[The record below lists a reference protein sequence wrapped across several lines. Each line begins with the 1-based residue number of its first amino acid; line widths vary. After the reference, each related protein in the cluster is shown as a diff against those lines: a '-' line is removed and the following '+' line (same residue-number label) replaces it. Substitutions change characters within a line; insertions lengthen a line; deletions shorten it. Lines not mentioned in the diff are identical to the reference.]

1 MTLVNTL
8 IIGAGRSG
16 TTSIAAYLAAH
27 PEVNFSI
34 TKELHYF
41 SIPDL
46 YKRGEPYFHS
56 LFPDATKKI
65 TTTADTYLLMDH
77 AAPEKVR
84 AYNPHMKIIIML
96 RDPISRSYSNYNYS
110 INFGHE
116 KKEHSF
122 LSTIDLENERL
133 NTLDIVDVNNTCHFY
148 GSLYHKHIS
157 HWNKYFDVSQLVI
170 LKLNDLKNDPEL
182 FYRNLC
188 SRLDINYVPFEG
200 DKKEFNAASGAKSI
214 WLQQFLLN
222 RNNPIR
228 KMISFLLR
236 PFRNLV
242 IKSGII
248 DKVYAMN
255 KKQVVIQPLS
265 PHEKEIAAQYFSED
279 LTQLKKDYGISFD
292 N

>member
-1 MTLVNTL
+1 MTLVNVL
-8 IIGAGRSG
+8 VIGAGRSG
-16 TTSIAAYLAAH
+16 TTSISAYLAAH
-27 PEVNFSI
+27 PEVSSSI
-34 TKELHYF
+34 TKEVHYF
-41 SIPDL
+41 SIADL
-46 YKRGEPYFHS
+46 YKRGESYFHS
-56 LFPDATKKI
+56 LFPDETKKI

-77 AAPEKVR
+77 SAPEKVF
-84 AYNPHMKIIIML
+84 AYNPNMKIIIML

-110 INFGHE
+110 VNFGHE
-116 KKEHSF
+116 KKENSF
-122 LSTIDLENERL
+122 LSTIDLEKERL
-133 NTLDIVDVNNTCHFY
+133 NTLDIVDVNNTCHLY

-157 HWNKYFDVSQLVI
+157 IWNKYFDVSQLVI
-170 LKLNDLKNDPEL
+170 LKLNDLKNNPES

-188 SRLDINYVPFEG
+188 SRLDINYFPFDEAN
-200 DKKEFNAASGAKSI
+200 KEFNAASGAKSI

-228 KMISFLLR
+228 KTISFILR

-265 PHEKEIAAQYFSED
+265 PHEKEIATQYFKED
-279 LTQLKKDYGISFD
+279 LAQLKKDYGISFE

>member
-1 MTLVNTL
+1 MTLVNVL

-16 TTSIAAYLAAH
+16 TTSIAAYFAAH
-27 PEVNFSI
+27 PEVSSSI

-41 SIPDL
+41 SIADL
-46 YKRGEPYFHS
+46 YKRGESYFHS
-56 LFPDATKKI
+56 LFPNETKKI

-77 AAPEKVR
+77 AAPEKVK
-84 AYNPHMKIIIML
+84 AYNPNMKIIIML

-110 INFGHE
+110 VNFGHE
-116 KKEHSF
+116 KKENTF
-122 LSTIDLENERL
+122 LSTIDLEKERL
-133 NTLDIVDVNNTCHFY
+133 NTLDIVDVNNTCHLY

-157 HWNKYFDVSQLVI
+157 IWNKYFDASQLVI
-170 LKLNDLKNDPEL
+170 LKLNDLKNNPEA

-188 SRLDINYVPFEG
+188 NRLDINYVPFEEAN
-200 DKKEFNAASGAKSI
+200 KEFNAASGAKSI

-228 KMISFLLR
+228 KTISFILR
-236 PFRNLV
+236 PFRKLV

-248 DKVYAMN
+248 DKVYSMN
-255 KKQVVIQPLS
+255 KKQVEIKPLTA
-265 PHEKEIAAQYFSED
+265 HEIDVAKKYFKDD
-279 LTQLKKDYGISFD
+279 LTLLEKDYGISFE

>member
-27 PEVNFSI
+27 PEVSFSI

-46 YKRGEPYFHS
+46 YKRGESYFHS

-65 TTTADTYLLMDH
+65 TSTADTYLLMDH
-77 AAPEKVR
+77 AAPEKVS
-84 AYNPHMKIIIML
+84 AYNPQMKIIIML

-122 LSTIDLENERL
+122 LNTIDLENERL

-188 SRLDINYVPFEG
+188 SRLDIKYVPFEEAN
-200 DKKEFNAASGAKSI
+200 KEFNAAAGAKSI

-242 IKSGII
+242 IKSGVI